1 MEKPGRNTPC
11 PCGSGL
17 KYKRCCLP
25 KEETAR
31 RFTQAD
37 RRSALDKLER
47 FSEEVLEGE
56 DDAAFE
62 EFWGDDPGKDVDLD
76 EYSDRLSTGVFDG
89 WFWFDRPLP
98 DGRLV
103 VDRLLAEDVSLTTGE
118 REYLALIRAS
128 CMRLWQVDDVRPG
141 LSLTLRDVLDGSTVT
156 VHERLGS
163 RQIARADMLAARVID
178 CGASGQPEMEAGV
191 LPIPFLIRQA
201 VVSQLASQREAF
213 TRENPRAPAE
223 RFWKEVPP
231 FFHSAWIQA
240 LADPPIPHLRNQ
252 DGDDILFTRV
262 HFDVRDAARLGEAL
276 DAAPTLERDGQ
287 KPVWRWT
294 GPDAAGEPVIL
305 GHLEI
310 RGAILTLEA
319 NSAKR
324 GERGRALVEDL
335 AGDAAVHRAT
345 SHEDPTLSLKEKLRE
360 RGAGREDEPADKDD
374 GIPPAIREELTLDHY
389 ARHYRK
395 WLDEKIPALD
405 GHTPREAAKD
415 PALTSRVAGL
425 IRDLE
430 GFYQTS
436 LKRNEPAFDPS
447 WMWADLGLEDAAPAR
462 PPPLAHER
470 WAQAAPG
477 WGDLCGRLAARARAA
492 PGFDDTSSLIARG
505 DLEADLEVRRFLQ
518 TEVEREKADATGVA
532 AASEAA
538 LAARLHCA
546 VNFEL
551 HRRKTF
557 WVDPALAYMLAHTD
571 LDVVG
576 DDLRLPFACFAVVLT
591 DRYSLSLAERHL
603 AGAADCTLAGQ
614 ILHVLTIY
622 VSGEPH
628 GDGRVLHLQ
637 IAADALGADPPYL
650 LEHDLPV
657 TDSGPIELGT
667 RPATPPVV
675 KMDGQEVTVGPRSRP
690 LPELLH
696 LALSAIL
703 YATSAGVESQVLRPS
718 AGRTKVLRAPGGP
731 PPVFSS
737 EEVFFLPGAISISEV
752 RRMQDLER
760 VPSGRQL
767 LHRFMVRG
775 HWRRPARS
783 WKDRRNRWIT
793 PYWKG
798 PDVAAIIER
807 TYRLEP

>member
-1 MEKPGRNTPC
+1 MGKPGRNAPC

-25 KEETAR
+25 KAEAAR

-56 DDAAFE
+56 DDAAFD
-62 EFWGDDPGKDVDLD
+62 EFWGEGVQKDVDLD
-76 EYSDRLSTGVFDG
+76 EHWEQLSTGVFDG
-89 WFWFDRPLP
+89 WFWFDRPLA

-103 VDRLLAEDVSLTTGE
+103 VERLLAEDPSLTTGE
-118 REYLALIRAS
+118 REYLTLARAS
-128 CMRLWQVDDVRPG
+128 CTRLWQVDDVRPG
-141 LSLTLRDVLDGSTVT
+141 LSLTLRDVLDGSVVS

-163 RQIARADMLAARVID
+163 RQIARADMLAARIIA

-201 VVSQLASQREAF
+201 VVPQLESHRETF
-213 TRENPRAPAE
+213 RRENPRAPAD
-223 RFWKEVPP
+223 RFWKEMPP
-231 FFHSAWIQA
+231 FFHSAWFRT
-240 LADPPIPHLRNQ
+240 LVDPPIPHLRNQ

-262 HFDVRDAARLGEAL
+262 HFDVRDAARLGPAL
-276 DAAPTLERDGQ
+276 EAAPPLERDGQ
-287 KPVWRWT
+287 KAVWRWT
-294 GPDAAGEPVIL
+294 GPNASGEPVVL
-305 GHLEI
+305 GHLKL
-310 RGAILTLEA
+310 RGATLTLEA

-345 SHEDPTLSLKEKLRE
+345 SHEDPTLSLKEELRGGPKE
-360 RGAGREDEPADKDD
+360 EPVDQSDA
-374 GIPPAIREELTLDHY
+374 IPPEIREELTLDHY

-405 GHTPREAAKD
+405 EHTPREAAKD
-415 PALTSRVAGL
+415 PALKSRVAGL

-447 WMWADLGLEDAAPAR
+447 WMWADLGLEEAAPAR

-470 WAQAAPG
+470 WAQAAPS
-477 WGDLCGRLAARARAA
+477 WDELCERLAAAARAA
-492 PGFDDTSSLIARG
+492 PSFDDSSSLVDRG
-505 DLEADLEVRRFLQ
+505 DLDADLEVRRFLRA
-518 TEVEREKADATGVA
+518 EIEREKAAPAAFAAT
-532 AASEAA
+532 SEAV
-538 LAARLHCA
+538 LAARLFCA

-557 WVDPALAYMLAHTD
+557 WMDPTLAYMLVHTD

-576 DDLRLPFACFAVVLT
+576 DDLRLPFACFAIVFT
-591 DRYSLSLAERHL
+591 DRHALSLAERHL
-603 AGAADCTLAGQ
+603 AGAADCPLAGQ
-614 ILHVLTIY
+614 ILRVLTIY

-628 GDGRVLHLQ
+628 GDGRVLHLRV
-637 IAADALGADPPYL
+637 AADALGADPPYL
-650 LEHDLPV
+650 LEHDLPI
-657 TDSGPIELGT
+657 TDGRPIELGT
-667 RPATPPVV
+667 PAASPAAN
-675 KMDGQEVTVGPRSRP
+675 GNRNGREVAVGTRSRP
-690 LPELLH
+690 LPALLH

-703 YATSAGVESQVLRPS
+703 YATSAGVEPQVRRPS
-718 AGRTKVLRAPGGP
+718 TDRTKVLRAPGAP

-737 EEVFFLPGAISISEV
+737 DEVFFLPGTISISEV
-752 RRMQDLER
+752 RRMQELER

-783 WKDRRNRWIT
+783 WKDRRNRWIK
-793 PYWKG
+793 PHWKG